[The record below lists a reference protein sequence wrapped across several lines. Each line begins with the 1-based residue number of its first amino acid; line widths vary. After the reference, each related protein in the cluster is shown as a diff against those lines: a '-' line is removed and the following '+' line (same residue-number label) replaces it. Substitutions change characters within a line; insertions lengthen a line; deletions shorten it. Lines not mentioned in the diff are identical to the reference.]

1 MKVFSIDIPLYRS
14 LILENISYTGYFL
27 NSAEVSC
34 TSTARTVGKK
44 SAHASKTTPSGGGNG
59 GTGGSGNGGV
69 MAEAKVVVMVEIQ
82 QVVQAVRQEHEVN
95 VVVVTKQHQLHQ
107 PNHKHQHLLYLM
119 EVMLHGEL

>member
-44 SAHASKTTPSGGGNG
+44 SAHASKSTPSGGKRIEIKI
-59 GTGGSGNGGV
+59 V
-69 MAEAKVVVMVEIQ
+69 RIDIMV
-82 QVVQAVRQEHEVN
+82 
-95 VVVVTKQHQLHQ
+95 LFS
-107 PNHKHQHLLYLM
+107 
-119 EVMLHGEL
+119 